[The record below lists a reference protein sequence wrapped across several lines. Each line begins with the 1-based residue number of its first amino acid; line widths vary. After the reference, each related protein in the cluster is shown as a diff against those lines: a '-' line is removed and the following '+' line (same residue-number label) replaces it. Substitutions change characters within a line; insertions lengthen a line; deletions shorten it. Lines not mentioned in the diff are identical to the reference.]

1 MLQLIFRPELHRFET
16 VRQFAEE
23 FSLGETDL
31 VITNQYIYEPYFGG
45 LGLTCKVL
53 YQERYGSGEPTD
65 EMVEAM
71 AADVQSTCSVHTSE

>member
-45 LGLTCKVL
+45 LGLTC
-53 YQERYGSGEPTD
+53 
-65 EMVEAM
+65 
-71 AADVQSTCSVHTSE
+71 

>member
-53 YQERYGSGEPTD
+53 YQERYGSGSPPTRWWKRWPQ
-65 EMVEAM
+65 MYSPCPA
-71 AADVQSTCSVHTSE
+71 HTSE